1 MNAGDE
7 HSAATTQA
15 RREPLWFADAPS
27 TDHPGARGKPTAD
40 VAVLGAGITGLLA
53 AYALTRAGA
62 KVVVLEARS
71 VGSGATG
78 HTSAKLTSLHG
89 LAYADLVR
97 RAGRERAAAHAAA
110 NEHGIALIGDVVESL
125 GLDCDFRRRA
135 NYTYAPDR
143 DGLDAVERE
152 AEVAQSLG
160 LAAEFTT
167 EVPLPLDAAGAVRV
181 RDQAEFH
188 PQKFL
193 VGLAAW
199 LSAHGCAVCEHSRV
213 LSVQQASPCTV
224 RTSDAS
230 VEAGH
235 VVVATHL
242 PILDRGL
249 FFARSHPERSYAV
262 ALPLRAPGPDG
273 MFLSTEQPAH
283 SIRTHP
289 YGGAEMLLVGGESH
303 KVGQGGPTAPRYR
316 RLVDWAERHFD
327 VAAHRFSWSAQD
339 HLPADGLP
347 MIGRLWPLS
356 DRILTATGYGKW
368 GLAQASAAAEI
379 LRDLVLGRDHP
390 WTEVY
395 DPNRVAL
402 RGAADLI
409 KENANVAEHF
419 VLDRVRRRAPADRAL
434 SPGEGRVV
442 SHRGRQVALAR
453 DDAGRPHAVSARCT
467 HLGCIVSYNDAE
479 RSWDCPCHGSRF
491 ALDGGVLE
499 GPAVRPLAP
508 VQPPNSR
515 SQDTNIN
522 RWLRGPNVG

>member
-1 MNAGDE
+1 VSAGVE
-7 HSAATTQA
+7 HSATGTDV
-15 RREPLWFADAPS
+15 RREPLWFADVPS
-27 TDHPGARGKPTAD
+27 TDYPRARGKPTAD

-53 AYALTRAGA
+53 AYALTRAGVS
-62 KVVVLEARS
+62 VVVLEART

-89 LAYADLVR
+89 LAYAGLVR

-110 NEHGIALIGDVVESL
+110 NERGIALIEDVAESL
-125 GLDCDFRRRA
+125 ALDCDFRRRD

-143 DGLDAVERE
+143 DGLGAVERE

-167 EVPLPLDAAGAVRV
+167 DVPLPLNSAGAVRV
-181 RDQAEFH
+181 RRQAEFH

-199 LSAHGCAVCEHSRV
+199 LSEHGCAVHEQSRV
-213 LSVQQASPCTV
+213 LSVQQGSPCVV

-249 FFARSHPERSYAV
+249 FFARSHAERSYQV
-262 ALPLRAPGPDG
+262 ALPLRAPAPDG

-289 YGGAEMLLVGGESH
+289 HAGAEILLIGGESH
-303 KVGQGGPTAPRYR
+303 KVGQGGPTEPRYQ

-327 VAAHRFSWSAQD
+327 VGAPRFRWSAQD
-339 HLPADGLP
+339 HVPADGLP

-402 RGAADLI
+402 RGAADLV
-409 KENANVAEHF
+409 KEIANVAEHF
-419 VLDRVRRRAPADRAL
+419 LLDRVRRRAPADRTLA
-434 SPGEGRVV
+434 PGEGRVV
-442 SHRGRQVALAR
+442 SHRGRQVAVAR

-479 RSWDCPCHGSRF
+479 GSWDCPCHGSRF

-499 GPAVRPLAP
+499 GPAVRPLEP
-508 VQPPNSR
+508 VQPPEHSF
-515 SQDTNIN
+515 
-522 RWLRGPNVG
+522 